1 MDDGLDLYDDRLPFD
16 FHFLPDFDG
25 KHGYIIFFV
34 THARV
39 DGVQFLPTL
48 MTMNNTDRMD

>member
-25 KHGYIIFFV
+25 KHGYIFLFV